1 MAISGSP
8 RDVFCALLIVFGER
22 IEVPFNLTLLVSFSA
37 TDDGVCEPVCDSPC
51 VRGTCVEPETC
62 SCDPGFSG
70 PTCSEVGCKDGNW
83 GPDCANP
90 CPCLENGRCEP
101 NTGKCICLPGWEGL
115 HCTRR
120 YISHLTGL

>member
-1 MAISGSP
+1 MSP
-8 RDVFCALLIVFGER
+8 L
-22 IEVPFNLTLLVSFSA
+22 PVSFSA
-37 TDDGVCEPVCDSPC
+37 TDEGVCEPVCDSPC
-51 VRGTCVEPETC
+51 VRGTCVEPDTC

-83 GPDCANP
+83 GPDCVNP

-120 YISHLTGL
+120 YISHLTDTFATFFTLMGMS